1 MMGPAEER
9 PNVKRAG
16 GKNTAVT
23 MRDVA
28 TQSGFSPATV
38 SIVLNNAPLA
48 RYIAPATK
56 KRIE

>member
-9 PNVKRAG
+9 PNVKRPS
-16 GKNTAVT
+16 GKNETVT

-38 SIVLNNAPLA
+38 SIVLNNRALHRP
-48 RYIAPATK
+48 RNEKTN
-56 KRIE
+56 